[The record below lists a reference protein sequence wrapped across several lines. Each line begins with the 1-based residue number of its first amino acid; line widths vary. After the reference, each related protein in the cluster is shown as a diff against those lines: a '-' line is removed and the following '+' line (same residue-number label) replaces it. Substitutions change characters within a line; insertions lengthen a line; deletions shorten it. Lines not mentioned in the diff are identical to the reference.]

1 MINLRTK
8 DIVQLF
14 LFYSLDTHPHST
26 CCLFIRH
33 RGGFTKLN
41 VSSNDV
47 PMVMCLYPGIHTPG
61 LPLACCADDAEYLAN
76 QSPPSNVGSS
86 IDNNAYIMN
95 VTLMG
100 GYIDGC
106 ALTSQYNNKD
116 NMLDRNPS
124 ACGHLINHDSV
135 RKNVDVLAF
144 AWDEVIT
151 ERRDN
156 DVIMS
161 HKDDES
167 YYPIPNE
174 LRADAS
180 PWYYDTSLDKII
192 SFPSREQTPL
202 SHSLLY
208 GAAIVL
214 IAPISQGE
222 ELLLDYGLKKPYP
235 VWAKDWY
242 Q

>member
-1 MINLRTK
+1 
-8 DIVQLF
+8 
-14 LFYSLDTHPHST
+14 
-26 CCLFIRH
+26 
-33 RGGFTKLN
+33 
-41 VSSNDV
+41 
-47 PMVMCLYPGIHTPG
+47 MCLYPGIYTPG
-61 LPLACCADDAEYLAN
+61 LPLAACCCADDDADAEYLAN

-106 ALTSQYNNKD
+106 ALTSQYNINNKD
-116 NMLDRNPS
+116 KMLDTNPS

-135 RKNVDVLAF
+135 RKNVDVVAF
-144 AWDEVIT
+144 AWDEIIT
-151 ERRDN
+151 GRRVGD
-156 DVIMS
+156 DVTLNN
-161 HKDDES
+161 HFDDEL

-174 LRADAS
+174 LRADAT
-180 PWYYDTSLDKII
+180 PWYYDTLLHKII
-192 SFPSREQTPL
+192 SFPSQDDTPL
-202 SHSLLY
+202 SPSLLC

-214 IAPISQGE
+214 TAPISQGE

-235 VWAKDWY
+235 VWAKEWY

>member
-1 MINLRTK
+1 M
-8 DIVQLF
+8 
-14 LFYSLDTHPHST
+14 
-26 CCLFIRH
+26 
-33 RGGFTKLN
+33 FTKLN

-47 PMVMCLYPGIHTPG
+47 PMVMCLYPGIYTPG

-76 QSPPSNVGSS
+76 QSPPSNAAGSS

-106 ALTSQYNNKD
+106 ALKSQYNNKE
-116 NMLDRNPS
+116 NMLDMNPS

-135 RKNVDVLAF
+135 RKNVDVVTF
-144 AWDEVIT
+144 AWDQLIT
-151 ERRDN
+151 KRRDN
-156 DVIMS
+156 DVTLNNNL
-161 HKDDES
+161 DDES
-167 YYPIPNE
+167 YYQIPNE
-174 LRADAS
+174 LRADAT
-180 PWYYDTSLDKII
+180 PWYYDTSLDEII
-192 SFPSREQTPL
+192 SFPSREHTPL
-202 SHSLLY
+202 SHSLLC

-214 IAPISQGE
+214 TAPISRGE

-235 VWAKDWY
+235 NWAAKWY